1 MSKSTNL
8 FFAEVLDKQ
17 RLEILPYLAPFKDLH
32 FYLAGGTALALL
44 LWHRKSVDFDFFTP
58 NQIDTQQLFQL
69 CQKIFSDFTVKK
81 IFEEENTLYIT
92 VNGVK
97 ISFITYEYPHV
108 EACIETP
115 YLSLASIEDIG
126 TMKLSAIQNRST
138 NKDYVDLYV
147 TIKKIWLQRLLEV
160 FFQKFGDV
168 VSDSYLLKA
177 LIYFDDIKEEPLL
190 INDSTLTFD
199 TVKTWLEQAVKDL
212 KLHHH

>member
-17 RLEILPYLAPFKDLH
+17 RLEVLSYLAPFKDLH

-44 LWHRKSVDFDFFTP
+44 FWHRQSVDFDFFTP
-58 NQIDTQQLFQL
+58 NQIDTQQLFQQ

-97 ISFITYEYPHV
+97 LSFITYEYPCV
-108 EACIETP
+108 EAWIETP
-115 YLSLASIEDIG
+115 HLSLASIEDIG
-126 TMKLSAIQNRST
+126 AMKLSAIQNRST

-147 TIKKIWLQRLLEV
+147 IIKKIWLQRLLEV

-190 INDSTLTFD
+190 INDPTLTFD
-199 TVKTWLEQAVKDL
+199 TVKTWLEQAVKGL
-212 KLHHH
+212 KHV